1 MKVRACLMKIGKN
14 IMKQAKTHLK
24 QMNESGQLFTSALFK
39 ENKQKRLKKGVGFS
53 IKTNISEDL
62 VLAQQINNSFALNE
76 YRRRL
81 GNYIA
86 QETNEKTHTNL
97 DLANLFCK
105 SIDAVN
111 KVHNH
116 HLDTKEFESNV
127 DNLHRLVKKAVV
139 LNSAQMDTPV
149 ELVYDL
155 KNEAKI
161 WIEHFYE
168 NAEHMVLDHESKSL
182 QYEKK

>member
-1 MKVRACLMKIGKN
+1 MKIGKN

-24 QMNESGQLFTSALFK
+24 QMQESGYIFTSALYEK
-39 ENKQKRLKKGVGFS
+39 NKQMRLKKGVGFS
-53 IKTNISEDL
+53 IQTNISNDL
-62 VLAQQINNSFALNE
+62 ALAQQINNSFALNE
-76 YRRRL
+76 YRRKL

-86 QETNEKTHTNL
+86 QETNAKTHTSL
-97 DLANLFCK
+97 ELANLFYK

-111 KVHNH
+111 KVHHN
-116 HLDTKEFESNV
+116 HLDTKEFETNV

-139 LNSAQMDTPV
+139 LNSTQMDMPV

-168 NAEHMVLDHESKSL
+168 NTENMVANHENTSL
-182 QYEKK
+182 QQEKK